1 MKISTGPIHSTGG
14 FVTLVVLLC
23 MLLMLGIIHRN
34 ATTMR
39 TLQGTV
45 RIHEKKQLRHW
56 STDSDPRSA
65 MESNEQE
72 ATEVE
77 SDASKEGEI
86 GNNDTVNNGEN
97 RQGVDQ

>member
-1 MKISTGPIHSTGG
+1 MKISTEPIHSTGG

-56 STDSDPRSA
+56 RTDSGPRPA
-65 MESNEQE
+65 VESTEQG
-72 ATEVE
+72 AAEVE
-77 SDASKEGEI
+77 SDSAKEGEI
-86 GNNDTVNNGEN
+86 GIDDTVNSGEK
-97 RQGVDQ
+97 REDVDQ